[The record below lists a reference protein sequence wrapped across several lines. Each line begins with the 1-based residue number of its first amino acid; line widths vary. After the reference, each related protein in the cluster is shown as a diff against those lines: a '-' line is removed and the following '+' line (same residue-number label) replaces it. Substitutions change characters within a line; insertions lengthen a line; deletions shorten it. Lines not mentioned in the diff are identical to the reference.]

1 MVSDASARLKLD
13 FDKKTLSYTVAT
25 TEDTVTVTASPLCAQ
40 AKLTVAGKAA
50 QGGAPVNVTLA
61 GCQKNGKGQYIIP
74 VELTF
79 EGRAVTYT
87 VLVEKRE
94 SVLVTLEH
102 EQDVTVELTNN
113 AGA

>member
-1 MVSDASARLKLD
+1 M
-13 FDKKTLSYTVAT
+13 
-25 TEDTVTVTASPLCAQ
+25 
-40 AKLTVAGKAA
+40 
-50 QGGAPVNVTLA
+50 NVTLA

-113 AGA
+113 AGAVIAPGSRPAPPMCMPWFPATATPMSPPRTAISTPPPP